1 MTSRLTGRYLAG
13 VAVVAALTLSGCGT
27 GGPGVAAKV
36 GDDTVTTAD
45 VNRLTVGYCRALE
58 PQIVSQGQV
67 VPMRL
72 VRSFVVGSLTLEA
85 AAKQL
90 AAEHDITQPTGYLDR
105 LKELQTQAAG
115 LPAAHQADFIE
126 LGSARAYVTALE
138 NQLGGELLLN
148 EGTPD
153 ANDDQKV
160 SRGSEELNVWLG
172 DHTVDVNPRYGIDI
186 AGGKI
191 TDVANDTSYP
201 LSKNAVDA
209 GKVSSDA
216 GPDQTYSAALP
227 ASQRCG

>member
-1 MTSRLTGRYLAG
+1 MTRRYLAG
-13 VAVVAALTLSGCGT
+13 AAVVAALTLTGCGN

-36 GDDTVTTAD
+36 GDDTVTTTD

-85 AAKQL
+85 AAQQL
-90 AAEHDITQPTGYLDR
+90 AAQNGITQPEGYLDR
-105 LKELQTQAAG
+105 LKELKSQAAG
-115 LPAAHQADFIE
+115 LPASHQDDFIE
-126 LGSARAYVTALE
+126 VGSARAYVTALE
-138 NQLGGELLLN
+138 HQLGGQLLLD

-160 SRGSEELNVWLG
+160 ARGREELNVWLG
-172 DHTVDVNPRYGIDI
+172 DHTVDVNPRYGVDI
-186 AGGKI
+186 ANGSI

-201 LSKNAVDA
+201 VSEDAVAA
-209 GKVSSDA
+209 GKFNSDS

>member
-1 MTSRLTGRYLAG
+1 MRRRYLAG

-45 VNRLTVGYCRALE
+45 VNRLTIGYCRALE
-58 PQIVSQGQV
+58 PQIVAQGQV

-85 AAKQL
+85 AAEQL
-90 AAEHDITQPTGYLDR
+90 AAENDISQPQGYLDR

-115 LPAAHQADFIE
+115 LPASHQDDFIE
-126 LGSARAYVTALE
+126 VGSARAYVTALE
-138 NQLGGELLLN
+138 HQLGGQLLIN

-153 ANDDQKV
+153 ADDDKKV
-160 SRGSEELNVWLG
+160 TRGREELNVWLG
-172 DHTVDVNPRYGIDI
+172 AHTVDVNPRYGIDI
-186 AGGKI
+186 AGGNI

-201 LSKNAVDA
+201 LSKNAVAA
-209 GKVSSDA
+209 GKFSSSE

>member
-1 MTSRLTGRYLAG
+1 MTRRYLAG
-13 VAVVAALTLSGCGT
+13 VAVVAALTLTGCGT

-36 GDDTVTTAD
+36 GDDTVSTSD

-90 AAEHDITQPTGYLDR
+90 AAEHGITQPEGYLDR

-115 LPAAHQADFIE
+115 LPAAHQDDFIE
-126 LGSARAYVTALE
+126 VGSARAYVTAVE
-138 NQLGGELLLN
+138 HQIGGQLLLD

-160 SRGSEELNVWLG
+160 ARGREELNVWLG
-172 DHTVDVNPRYGIDI
+172 DHDVDLNPRYGIDL
-186 AGGKI
+186 ADGTI
-191 TDVANDTSYP
+191 TDVANDTSFP
-201 LSKNAVDA
+201 LSKDAVAA
-209 GKVSSDA
+209 GKFSSDS